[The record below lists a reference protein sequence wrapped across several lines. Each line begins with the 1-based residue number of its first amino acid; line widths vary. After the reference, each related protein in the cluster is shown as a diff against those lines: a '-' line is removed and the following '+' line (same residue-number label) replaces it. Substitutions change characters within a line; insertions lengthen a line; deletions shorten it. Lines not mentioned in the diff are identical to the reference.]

1 MLLSF
6 QFNHSKRNT
15 FPKVGKQKKKK
26 HFELFLCELNIFCS
40 LDRCQDDFQ
49 MRTSQTYM
57 RSRVLEVEQGTCQH
71 CGLHAHDLFLKVRD
85 APPSK
90 RKEMLENT
98 WLAQLSVKEVRAMS
112 FYFPSVKVLSKPCSI
127 VEHTI
132 QRKGCI
138 FAPFFPCKQGN

>member
-1 MLLSF
+1 
-6 QFNHSKRNT
+6 
-15 FPKVGKQKKKK
+15 
-26 HFELFLCELNIFCS
+26 
-40 LDRCQDDFQ
+40 

-112 FYFPSVKVLSKPCSI
+112 FFFGLFVCLPSLKVLSIPRTI

-138 FAPFFPCKQGN
+138 FPPFFHANKVTDGKCK

>member
-1 MLLSF
+1 
-6 QFNHSKRNT
+6 
-15 FPKVGKQKKKK
+15 
-26 HFELFLCELNIFCS
+26 
-40 LDRCQDDFQ
+40 

-71 CGLHAHDLFLKVRD
+71 CGLRAHDLFLKVRD

-112 FYFPSVKVLSKPCSI
+112 FFPSLKVLSIPRTI
-127 VEHTI
+127 VERTI

-138 FAPFFPCKQGN
+138 LPPFFHTNKVSDGKCK

>member
-6 QFNHSKRNT
+6 QFNHSKRKKG
-15 FPKVGKQKKKK
+15 FLKWEKRKKQV
-26 HFELFLCELNIFCS
+26 ELFLCELKIFSS
-40 LDRCQDDFQ
+40 LYRCQDDFQ

-98 WLAQLSVKEVRAMS
+98 WLAQLSVKEVRAMGC
-112 FYFPSVKVLSKPCSI
+112 FAVL
-127 VEHTI
+127 EGT
-132 QRKGCI
+132 
-138 FAPFFPCKQGN
+138 